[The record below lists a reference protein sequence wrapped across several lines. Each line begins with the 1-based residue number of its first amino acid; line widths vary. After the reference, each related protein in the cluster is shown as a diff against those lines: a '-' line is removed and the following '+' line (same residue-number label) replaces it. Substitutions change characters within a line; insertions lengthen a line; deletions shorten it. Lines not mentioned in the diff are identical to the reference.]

1 MPSWRID
8 FNKQWLPGIAAAPH
22 GLQWPSHKSQPGW
35 LEASSL
41 PTSRSRWSR
50 GVPAHLLLEEEQLK
64 KRKRVEA
71 EAECPE
77 ECAEGASNAGD
88 LDSAGEAE
96 EAVEDEELEDEEVGE
111 EEEEGDEEY
120 SAGEEEEEETGEES
134 ERDSD
139 NEGGSDD
146 PPSPISWTWQLA
158 AAA

>member
-64 KRKRVEA
+64 KLPFWGHVLSTTVLA
-71 EAECPE
+71 L
-77 ECAEGASNAGD
+77 AG
-88 LDSAGEAE
+88 
-96 EAVEDEELEDEEVGE
+96 V
-111 EEEEGDEEY
+111 
-120 SAGEEEEEETGEES
+120 
-134 ERDSD
+134 
-139 NEGGSDD
+139 
-146 PPSPISWTWQLA
+146 LA
-158 AAA
+158 APPHIW

>member
-50 GVPAHLLLEEEQLK
+50 GVPAHLLLEEQQFK

-120 SAGEEEEEETGEES
+120 SAGEEEEEDTGEES

-146 PPSPISWTWQLA
+146 CDNESPVRLIRK
-158 AAA
+158 